1 MAKTGVRRSPAVAVR
16 WAVELVAMAIFFV
29 AVYEAVVAGALAL
42 WPNLTD
48 SWILLLWI
56 TAATISGLGLSWLH
70 RLVGGGIRRVWP
82 ASGGPS
88 PALATLI
95 AATESTGRVDEVLD
109 EVASLLVAG
118 TGADGAEVWVAD
130 PDGELRIATGWPAAD
145 PDAVPRPEGI
155 SYQAPVADADGPL
168 GALVLRADP
177 RRGLTSADQR
187 LVEDVANSVALLFRN
202 RALAADLATALDAE
216 REQTENLARSR
227 RRLILARDVARQQ
240 LSAEIRLRVD
250 EPLAG
255 CADDV
260 DDLIG
265 DPATDADHRRETLDR
280 LTTRVDTAV
289 ADFREVVHGF
299 YPAALNDHGLAAS
312 LGNLVAELP
321 WPASCKAS
329 DLPRLD
335 QKVEVGVYF
344 CVATLVGH
352 LRGRPPRAGQQL
364 TVDLGLDKDTSPPTL
379 SVTMVVTAETTEP
392 VELDADEWEAIAD
405 RVNALAATSEISTEP
420 GELRVRITMPVQED
434 RS

>member
-1 MAKTGVRRSPAVAVR
+1 MAKTGVRRSPAVALR
-16 WAVELVAMAIFFV
+16 WAVEIVAMAIFFV
-29 AVYEAVVAGALAL
+29 AVYEVVVAGALVL

-70 RLVGGGIRRVWP
+70 RLVGGGIRRMWP
-82 ASGGPS
+82 ASAGPS

-95 AATESTGRVDEVLD
+95 AATESAGRTDEVLD

-118 TGADGAEVWVAD
+118 TSADSAEVWVAD
-130 PDGELRIATGWPAAD
+130 PDGELRFATSWPDSLARSE
-145 PDAVPRPEGI
+145 VVTH
-155 SYQAPVADADGPL
+155 QAPVADADGQL

-177 RRGLTSADQR
+177 RRGLTSADER
-187 LVEDVANSVALLFRN
+187 LAADVANSVALLFRN
-202 RALAADLATALDAE
+202 RGLAAELETALDAE

-240 LSAEIRLRVD
+240 LSAEIKLRVD

-255 CADDV
+255 CADEV

-265 DPATDADHRRETLDR
+265 DPATDAEHRREILDR

-299 YPAALNDHGLAAS
+299 YPAALNDHGLAPS
-312 LGNLVAELP
+312 IGNLVAELP
-321 WPASCKAS
+321 WPASCAATE
-329 DLPRLD
+329 LPRLD
-335 QKVEVGVYF
+335 QQVEAGVYF

-364 TVDLGLDKDTSPPTL
+364 TVDLGLEEDRL
-379 SVTMVVTAETTEP
+379 SVTMVVSADTGDP

-405 RVNALAATSEISTEP
+405 RVNALAATSEITTEP
-420 GELRVRITMPVQED
+420 GELRVRITMPVLQA